1 MLILC
6 DFDGTITE
14 RDVTDLV
21 WNAWVPHA
29 ERNRMLSEV
38 AGGRWS
44 MHRYIAHGYG
54 FVREPPDA
62 LRTQL
67 RSRVQIR
74 PGWPRLLDVVRTSK
88 SRLHIV
94 SNGLDL
100 YIRDFVPA
108 SVQVSCFNA
117 RFDGSYQVDLPEG
130 CVLLEGEEFKVNRVR
145 QMIAG
150 NGKELVAY
158 IGDGRADFEPA
169 LLCNLIFAVRE
180 SQLAY
185 LCRSHSIAT
194 VEFDSFE
201 TVAECLRITT
211 GSGSQFRARE

>member
-21 WNAWVPHA
+21 WNGWVPHA
-29 ERNRMLSEV
+29 ERKRMLSEV

-54 FVREPPDA
+54 FVREPPDT

-67 RSRVQIR
+67 KSRVQIR
-74 PGWPRLLDVVRTSK
+74 RGWSRFLNVVHASK

-100 YIRDFVPA
+100 YIRDFVPEGI
-108 SVQVSCFNA
+108 QISCFNA
-117 RFDGSYQVDLPEG
+117 RYDGCYQVDLPEG
-130 CVLLEGEEFKVNRVR
+130 CVLSDGEEFKVNRVR
-145 QMIAG
+145 QLIAD
-150 NGKELVAY
+150 NRRELVAY
-158 IGDGRADFEPA
+158 VGDGRADFEPA

-194 VEFDSFE
+194 VEFDSFD
-201 TVAECLRITT
+201 TVAECLTITT
-211 GSGSQFRARE
+211 SSGSPLRAQ

>member
-14 RDVTDLV
+14 RDVTDIV
-21 WNAWVPHA
+21 WNTWIPQA
-29 ERNRMLSEV
+29 ERDRMVSEV

-44 MHRYIAHGYG
+44 MHHYIAHGYG
-54 FVREPPDA
+54 FVREPPDT

-67 RSRVQIR
+67 KARVQIR
-74 PGWPRLLDVVRTSK
+74 PGWSRFLDVVKASK

-100 YIRDFVPA
+100 YIRDFVPG
-108 SVQVSCFNA
+108 SVQVSCFCA
-117 RFDGSYQVDLPEG
+117 SFDGSYRVDLPEG
-130 CVLLEGEEFKVNRVR
+130 CVLTNGEEFKVNRVR
-145 QMIAG
+145 QLIAAH
-150 NGKELVAY
+150 GKELVAY
-158 IGDGRADFEPA
+158 VGDGRADFEPA

-180 SQLAY
+180 SKLAY

-201 TVAECLRITT
+201 TVAACLSSIE
-211 GSGSQFRARE
+211 A